1 MGCPMLANGEIA
13 HCPLY
18 IESHNAGGLGCV
30 DDMSQPC
37 MVARGKMNFQAQIL
51 LLASKGI
58 AHPGMIQAI
67 RTVGRMQ

>member
-1 MGCPMLANGEIA
+1 MPCPLMTDIA

-18 IESHNAGGLGCV
+18 IESHNAAGLGCV

-37 MVARGKMNFQAQIL
+37 RVARGKMDFDKQVW

-58 AHPGMIQAI
+58 SHPGMGQALQ
-67 RTVGRMQ
+67 TVGRVQ